1 MGWVRVSALLLGLPV
16 LVAAAQT
23 TTPDKWSED
32 LRILVETLE
41 SEHANPYH
49 TVSQAAFRAGIDS
62 LAARAGSLDDVTI
75 IVDLARLVATIGD
88 GHTLVNLIWDRRLP
102 FRRLPVAFVRAADG
116 LVILEASSDFTDLLG
131 AHVIR
136 LGQRSADDA
145 LAAVRPLYSR
155 DNEWTSLQA
164 TDLLQIPE
172 ILHAPGITQ
181 SADSVEL
188 EVKTRSGELRVMT
201 LAAVTREALDPLNVS
216 ISADTAPLW
225 LRNREDR
232 YWLALLAERRAVYV
246 QFNGAD
252 WDKEEESLAEF
263 GRRMEQ
269 TVRNHDVDRLIL
281 DLRWNDGGSRW
292 RARHLLNA
300 VIRVEGYFRAER
312 ATRERQPSGRI
323 FTIIGPRTFSAATQ
337 FALDL
342 DLHTNTVFVGEPT
355 GGKPNHYGEVGRA
368 RLPNT
373 GLEVRFSRFYHQAS
387 HPRDT
392 RPAIFPDVTA
402 LPSIDDYRTGRDRA
416 LEVIWSYRRP

>member
-1 MGWVRVSALLLGLPV
+1 MGWVRVTVLLLGLPA
-16 LVAAAQT
+16 LGAAAQT
-23 TTPDKWSED
+23 TTSDRWSED
-32 LRILVETLE
+32 LRTLVETLE
-41 SEHANPYH
+41 SEHANLYH
-49 TVSQAAFRAGIDS
+49 TVSQAAFRAGINS
-62 LAARAGSLDDVTI
+62 LAAQAGSLNDSTI
-75 IVDLARLVATIGD
+75 IAELARLVATIGD
-88 GHTLVNLIWDRRLP
+88 GHTEVKLP
-102 FRRLPVAFVRAADG
+102 FLRRLPVVFERAADG
-116 LVILEASSDFTDLLG
+116 LVILEVSSDFTDLLG
-131 AHVIR
+131 ARVIR

-155 DNEWTSLQA
+155 DNEWTSLGA

-172 ILHAPGITQ
+172 ILHATGITQ

-188 EVKTRSGELRVMT
+188 EVETRSGELRVVT
-201 LAAVTREALDPLNVS
+201 LAAVTREALGPLNVS

-225 LRNREDR
+225 LRNRENR

-263 GRRMEQ
+263 GPRMEQ
-269 TVRNHDVDRLIL
+269 TVRDHDVDRLIL

-342 DLHTNTVFVGEPT
+342 DLHTNTLFVGEPT
-355 GGKPNHYGEVGRA
+355 GGKPNHYGELGRA
-368 RLPNT
+368 PRLPNSR
-373 GLEVRFSRFYHQAS
+373 LEVRFSQYYHQES

-416 LEVIWSYRRP
+416 LEAIWSYRRP